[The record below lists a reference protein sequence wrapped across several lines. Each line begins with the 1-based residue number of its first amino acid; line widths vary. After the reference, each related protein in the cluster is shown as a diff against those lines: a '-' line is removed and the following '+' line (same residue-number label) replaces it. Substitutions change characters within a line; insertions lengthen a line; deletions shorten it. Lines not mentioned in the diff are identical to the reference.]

1 MNALK
6 NKVSLIGRLG
16 ANPEVLT
23 FDSGKTLARFTLATN
38 ESFKSNNEWQ
48 EVTQWHIIT
57 AWGKTAEKIKNI
69 LSKGQEIILEGRLVN
84 QSYETKNG
92 EKRYSTQVE
101 MTDFYIL
108 KSNAIEKSKLENN
121 NKSSKK

>member
-38 ESFKSNNEWQ
+38 ELFKSNNEWQ
-48 EVTQWHIIT
+48 EITQWHTIT
-57 AWGKTAEKIKNI
+57 AWGKTAERIKKT
-69 LSKGQEIILEGRLVN
+69 LFKGQEIILEGKLVN
-84 QSYETKNG
+84 QSYETKSG
-92 EKRYSTQVE
+92 EKRYSTQIE
-101 MTDFYIL
+101 MNDFYVL
-108 KSNAIEKSKLENN
+108 KSQTGEKIESNN
-121 NKSSKK
+121 TDKISKK

>member
-48 EVTQWHIIT
+48 EVTQWHVIT